1 MMESRPSRFNG
12 SSTSS
17 WPSPNRI
24 TRATS
29 SPTRATRRRLR
40 SPASGSARIAA
51 QLTGRS
57 RKELYER
64 ALALDPNYA
73 DAERNLAILHDLYLD
88 NPSAALPHFE
98 RYQLLTQGADTQVT
112 AWVAELKARIA
123 AVTRTAEAT
132 P

>member
-1 MMESRPSRFNG
+1 MHAIL
-12 SSTSS
+12 
-17 WPSPNRI
+17 RI
-24 TRATS
+24 DLQARVPTTFITQDFIDAGRAE
-29 SPTRATRRRLR
+29 ALLGGIVLR
-40 SPASGSARIAA
+40 QAGQFADAQAA
-51 QLTGRS
+51 
-57 RKELYER
+57 YER